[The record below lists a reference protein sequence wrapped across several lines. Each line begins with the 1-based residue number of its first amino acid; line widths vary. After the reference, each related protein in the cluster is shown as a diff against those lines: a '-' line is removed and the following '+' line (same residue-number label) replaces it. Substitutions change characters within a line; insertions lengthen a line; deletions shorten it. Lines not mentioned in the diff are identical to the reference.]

1 MGQGY
6 NILASFCR
14 LASERP
20 THHTK
25 RQINPH
31 TAVADPQ
38 VWGYTTY
45 GTTATGRSAL
55 GISRDGTVLYY
66 AVGFGLTL
74 PALTKAVQDSGGF
87 QAIQLDIN
95 NYYTHFEAFTE
106 NDNQLSAVPLLEQ
119 MKGPGD
125 HRYLTINKRDF
136 FYITT
141 K

>member
-1 MGQGY
+1 LVAWRQNGPLIIQKR
-6 NILASFCR
+6 ADQS
-14 LASERP
+14 
-20 THHTK
+20 TH
-25 RQINPH
+25 
-31 TAVADPQ
+31 
-38 VWGYTTY
+38 GC
-45 GTTATGRSAL
+45 GRSAGLGLHHLWNHCHRPVCL

-74 PALTKAVQDSGGF
+74 PALTKAVQDAGGF

-95 NYYTHFEAFTE
+95 NFTPISKLSSE

-119 MKGPGD
+119 MKGLGD

-136 FYITT
+136 FYVTT